1 MSCFINQFSPL
12 RTTTLC
18 NVYVLS
24 NESSTSK
31 RVSLSK
37 NNLGFLINEDVLSV
51 TEYFQELINYP
62 ATVEKG
68 KKQKKKKKWQY
79 ILIRIADGVTCDHT
93 HCHAISEF

>member
-1 MSCFINQFSPL
+1 MLFGTSRSTKSEISMSCFINQFSPL

-68 KKQKKKKKWQY
+68 KKQKKKKKMAVH
-79 ILIRIADGVTCDHT
+79 IDS
-93 HCHAISEF
+93 HC